1 MVAVFTMNYPEEAI
15 GVALAARAAALPVAI
30 SFTLETDG
38 RLASGATLAQAIE
51 RTDTETEGYPAYY
64 LINCAHPTH
73 FENVLQQVAVW
84 IDRVRGLR
92 ANASKRSHAE
102 LDESSDL
109 DAGDPEEPGGQYR
122 ALRPF
127 LPRLS
132 VVGGCCGTDDRQSRR
147 SARRWCG
154 PSTGKGKHRRI
165 TTLPALA
172 KIHTLSTRGRA
183 PVGAI

>member
-109 DAGDPEEPGGQYR
+109 DAGDPGRTGRPVPR
-122 ALRPF
+122 AAPIFTAAVRRR
-127 LPRLS
+127 RLL
-132 VVGGCCGTDDRQSRR
+132 
-147 SARRWCG
+147 WY
-154 PSTGKGKHRRI
+154 
-165 TTLPALA
+165 
-172 KIHTLSTRGRA
+172 
-183 PVGAI
+183 